1 MASKQ
6 VLQTMIPMLI
16 GALIL
21 VLAMPMKAIA
31 HDWDHR
37 DNGRHLG
44 WYRQEWNHHG
54 DWDDE
59 GDDEDDDCDLRPPAF
74 YQHEYL
80 PPPDPMLRQYGYSG
94 GYGYGYGGYS
104 NNPRMNYLQQLWAKA
119 QAKHQAALANGN
131 RRAAKI
137 TARRLYTLDR
147 AMGTR
152 NEYRQYDGYYSPGS
166 VFGPVLGN
174 LFGTW

>member
-6 VLQTMIPMLI
+6 VLKTTIPMLI

-31 HDWDHR
+31 HDWEHR

-44 WYRQEWNHHG
+44 WYRHEGNHHG

-59 GDDEDDDCDLRPPAF
+59 DDECDLRPPAF
-74 YQHEYL
+74 YQHEYF
-80 PPPDPMLRQYGYSG
+80 PPPYPMLRQYGYRG
-94 GYGYGYGGYS
+94 DGYGYGGYS

-152 NEYRQYDGYYSPGS
+152 NEYRQYDGYHSLGS

>member
-6 VLQTMIPMLI
+6 VLKTMIPMLI
-16 GALIL
+16 GVLIL
-21 VLAMPMKAIA
+21 VLAMPMKATA

-44 WYRQEWNHHG
+44 WYRHEGNPHG

-59 GDDEDDDCDLRPPAF
+59 GDEEDDDCDLRPPAF
-74 YQHEYL
+74 YQDEYF
-80 PPPDPMLRQYGYSG
+80 PPPYPMLRQYDYSG
-94 GYGYGYGGYS
+94 RYGYGYGGYR
-104 NNPRMNYLQQLWAKA
+104 NPRMNYFQQLWAKA
-119 QAKHQAALANGN
+119 EAKHQAALANGN
-131 RRAAKI
+131 RREAKI

-152 NEYRQYDGYYSPGS
+152 K
-166 VFGPVLGN
+166 
-174 LFGTW
+174 

>member
-6 VLQTMIPMLI
+6 VLKTMIPMLI
-16 GALIL
+16 GVLIL
-21 VLAMPMKAIA
+21 VLAMPMKATA

-44 WYRQEWNHHG
+44 WYRHEGNPHG

-59 GDDEDDDCDLRPPAF
+59 GDEEDDDCDLRPPAF
-74 YQHEYL
+74 YQDEYF
-80 PPPDPMLRQYGYSG
+80 PPPYPMLRQYGYSG
-94 GYGYGYGGYS
+94 RYGYGYGGYR
-104 NNPRMNYLQQLWAKA
+104 NPRMNYFQQLWAKA
-119 QAKHQAALANGN
+119 EAKHQAALANGN
-131 RRAAKI
+131 RREAKI

-152 NEYRQYDGYYSPGS
+152 K
-166 VFGPVLGN
+166 
-174 LFGTW
+174 

>member
-6 VLQTMIPMLI
+6 VLKTMIPMLI
-16 GALIL
+16 GVLIL
-21 VLAMPMKAIA
+21 VLAMPMKATA

-44 WYRQEWNHHG
+44 WYRHEGNPHG

-59 GDDEDDDCDLRPPAF
+59 GDEEDDDCDLRPPVF
-74 YQHEYL
+74 YQDEYF
-80 PPPDPMLRQYGYSG
+80 PPPDPMLRQYDYSG
-94 GYGYGYGGYS
+94 RYGYGYGGYR
-104 NNPRMNYLQQLWAKA
+104 NPRMNYFQQLWAKA
-119 QAKHQAALANGN
+119 EAKHQAALANGN
-131 RRAAKI
+131 RREAKI

-152 NEYRQYDGYYSPGS
+152 K
-166 VFGPVLGN
+166 
-174 LFGTW
+174 

>member
-6 VLQTMIPMLI
+6 VLKTMIPMLI
-16 GALIL
+16 GVLIL
-21 VLAMPMKAIA
+21 VLAMPMKATA

-44 WYRQEWNHHG
+44 WYRHEGNPHG

-59 GDDEDDDCDLRPPAF
+59 GDEEDDDCDLRPPAF
-74 YQHEYL
+74 YQDEYF
-80 PPPDPMLRQYGYSG
+80 PPPYPMLQQYDYSG
-94 GYGYGYGGYS
+94 RYGYGYGGYR
-104 NNPRMNYLQQLWAKA
+104 NPRMNYFQQLWAKA

-131 RRAAKI
+131 RREAKI
-137 TARRLYTLDR
+137 TARRLDTLDR

-152 NEYRQYDGYYSPGS
+152 K
-166 VFGPVLGN
+166 
-174 LFGTW
+174 

>member
-6 VLQTMIPMLI
+6 VLKTMIPMLI
-16 GALIL
+16 GVLIL
-21 VLAMPMKAIA
+21 VLAMPMKATA

-44 WYRQEWNHHG
+44 WYRHEGNPHG
-54 DWDDE
+54 DRDDE
-59 GDDEDDDCDLRPPAF
+59 GDEEDDDCDLRPPAF
-74 YQHEYL
+74 YQDEYF
-80 PPPDPMLRQYGYSG
+80 PPPYPMLRQYDYSG
-94 GYGYGYGGYS
+94 RYGYGYGGYR
-104 NNPRMNYLQQLWAKA
+104 NPRMNYFQQLWAKA
-119 QAKHQAALANGN
+119 EAKHQAALANGN

-152 NEYRQYDGYYSPGS
+152 K
-166 VFGPVLGN
+166 
-174 LFGTW
+174 

>member
-6 VLQTMIPMLI
+6 VLKTMIPMLI
-16 GALIL
+16 GVLIL
-21 VLAMPMKAIA
+21 VLAMPMKATA

-44 WYRQEWNHHG
+44 WYRHEGNPHG

-59 GDDEDDDCDLRPPAF
+59 GDEEDDDCDLRPPVF
-74 YQHEYL
+74 YQDEYF
-80 PPPDPMLRQYGYSG
+80 PPPYPMLRQYDYSG
-94 GYGYGYGGYS
+94 RYGYGYGGYR
-104 NNPRMNYLQQLWAKA
+104 NPRMNYFQQLWAKA
-119 QAKHQAALANGN
+119 EAKHQAALANGN
-131 RRAAKI
+131 RREAKI

-152 NEYRQYDGYYSPGS
+152 NEYR
-166 VFGPVLGN
+166 
-174 LFGTW
+174 

>member
-6 VLQTMIPMLI
+6 VLKTMIPMLI
-16 GALIL
+16 GVLIL
-21 VLAMPMKAIA
+21 VLAMPMKATA

-44 WYRQEWNHHG
+44 WYRHEGNPHG

-59 GDDEDDDCDLRPPAF
+59 GDEEDDDCDLRPPVF
-74 YQHEYL
+74 YQDEYF
-80 PPPDPMLRQYGYSG
+80 PPPYPMLRQYDYSG
-94 GYGYGYGGYS
+94 RYGYGYGGYRNS
-104 NNPRMNYLQQLWAKA
+104 RMNYFQQLWAKA
-119 QAKHQAALANGN
+119 EAKHQAALANGN

-152 NEYRQYDGYYSPGS
+152 K
-166 VFGPVLGN
+166 
-174 LFGTW
+174 

>member
-6 VLQTMIPMLI
+6 VLKTTIPMLI

-31 HDWDHR
+31 HDWEHR

-44 WYRQEWNHHG
+44 WYRHEGNHHG

-59 GDDEDDDCDLRPPAF
+59 DDECDLRPPAF
-74 YQHEYL
+74 YQHEYF
-80 PPPDPMLRQYGYSG
+80 PPPSPMLRQDGYSG

-104 NNPRMNYLQQLWAKA
+104 NDPRMNYLQQLWAKA
-119 QAKHQAALANGN
+119 QVKHQAALANGN
-131 RRAAKI
+131 RRGAKI

-152 NEYRQYDGYYSPGS
+152 K
-166 VFGPVLGN
+166 
-174 LFGTW
+174 

>member
-6 VLQTMIPMLI
+6 VLKTMIPMLI
-16 GALIL
+16 GVLIL
-21 VLAMPMKAIA
+21 VLAMPMKATA

-44 WYRQEWNHHG
+44 WYRHEGNPHG

-59 GDDEDDDCDLRPPAF
+59 GDEEDDDCDLRPPAF
-74 YQHEYL
+74 YQDEYF
-80 PPPDPMLRQYGYSG
+80 PPPYPMLRQYDYSG
-94 GYGYGYGGYS
+94 RYGYGYGGYR
-104 NNPRMNYLQQLWAKA
+104 NPRMNYFQQLWAKA
-119 QAKHQAALANGN
+119 EAKHQAALANGN

-152 NEYRQYDGYYSPGS
+152 K
-166 VFGPVLGN
+166 
-174 LFGTW
+174 